1 MATLSELE
9 SKYFVSGAGVPHSG
23 DTEVIPH
30 VDAESYFAAIQNAI
44 DKAGTPDD
52 VIYITSWFFSG
63 NLVLDPASP
72 VSLGQSLHDKAVAGV
87 DVRVI
92 LWTGRFMMGVG
103 MMDTDTF
110 WDSATR
116 FTSGVERAGGFSRI
130 VQRNI
135 RTALSLRTFNPL
147 SKLEPPLRGRV
158 MMDYAGGKFGSRHQK
173 YTVVYRKSTSEVWAF
188 VGGMDFDESR
198 FSNLHHTKGGL
209 PWHDVG
215 VELRKGAA
223 ASVWSDFRTRWEEA
237 KSLPTRTFIVGGGR
251 EIFHNPATLALPPI
265 PTPPQLSTPSS
276 SSVRVLR
283 SYAPWKESPVFG
295 DDLPWGTLPPEGI
308 QEVFAVYEK
317 ALNAATNYIYV
328 EDQALNDEEIKIEHD
343 MLFPLVADAANRGV
357 KVIFVVP
364 GMSDPTDPGNVQNKE
379 FSPSLIHSLIVLID
393 VFHLPNFRMYR
404 VFNTIVHSKVLIIDD
419 EFFAIGSANF
429 FDRSM
434 EGRDTELQAAV
445 VDPGTRARDLR
456 VQLWADHLRVD
467 PKDPLVASE
476 LGDLTKSL
484 GLFNPDWITGAGV
497 TFPHPNSAF
506 QRVGR

>member
-9 SKYFVSGAGVPHSG
+9 QKYFVSGAGVPHSA

-30 VDAESYFAAIQNAI
+30 VDGRAYFAAIQNAI
-44 DKAGTPDD
+44 DKTGTPDD
-52 VIYITSWFFSG
+52 VIYITSWLFSES
-63 NLVLDPASP
+63 LILDPLGP
-72 VSLGQSLHDKAVAGV
+72 VSLRLSLHDKAVAGV
-87 DVRVI
+87 DVRI
-92 LWTGRFMMGVG
+92 IIWTGRFMMGAG
-103 MMDTDTF
+103 MMDTDTY

-116 FTSGVERAGGFSRI
+116 FASGVESAGGFSQI

-135 RTALSLRTFNPL
+135 KTALSLRRFNPL
-147 SKLEPPLRGRV
+147 GGPKPPLRDRV
-158 MMDYAGGKFGSRHQK
+158 MMDHAGGKFGSRHQK
-173 YTVVYRKSTSEVWAF
+173 YTVVYRKATSDLWAF
-188 VGGMDFDESR
+188 VGGIDFDQSR
-198 FSNLHHTKGGL
+198 FSDLHHTSGGL

-223 ASVWSDFRTRWEEA
+223 ASVWADFRTRWEEA
-237 KSLPTRTFIVGGGR
+237 KTLPSRTFVIGGVR
-251 EIFHNPATLALPPI
+251 EIFNNPATLALAPVPP
-265 PTPPQLSTPSS
+265 PPQLSVPST

-283 SYAPWKESPVFG
+283 SYAPWRESPVFG
-295 DDLPWGTLPPEGI
+295 DDLPWATVPPEGI

-328 EDQALNDEEIKIEHD
+328 EDQALNTEEGKLEHD
-343 MLFPLVADAANRGV
+343 MLFPLIAAAARRGV

-379 FSPSLIHSLIVLID
+379 QSLSLINNLVFFID
-393 VFHLPNFRMYR
+393 VFHRDNFVMYR

-434 EGRDTELQAAV
+434 EGRDTELQAAI
-445 VDPGTRARDLR
+445 VDPGTPARDLR
-456 VQLWADHLRVD
+456 VRLWADHLRVD
-467 PKDPLVASE
+467 PTDPLVAAE

-484 GLFNPDWITGAGV
+484 GLFNPDWITGSGV
-497 TFPHPNSAF
+497 TFAHPNSAF
-506 QRVGR
+506 QQVE